1 MSYILSV
8 SELASSNNIFLEEIE
23 IEPASVTNFTV
34 SLLNPYTLYN
44 CSIAAT
50 TIIGKG
56 PSVDIQTQTT
66 EEGNNKIDFSINS
79 G

>member
-8 SELASSNNIFLEEIE
+8 ASSNNIFLEEIE

-34 SLLNPYTLYN
+34 SFLDPFTLYN

-50 TIIGKG
+50 TIGRG
-56 PSVDIQTQTT
+56 PSVDIQTRTA
-66 EEGNNKIDFSINS
+66 EEGI
-79 G
+79 